1 MRAPL
6 AVTLA
11 MIASL
16 AEMRAQDINAL
27 GQEYIVQATNVA
39 RRVLVA
45 EFSKHPERVRN
56 LSITFSFQVDARGRP
71 HNVKVASKTRN
82 PWATDTARRAL
93 TAAKYPPIPKQ
104 IVQTGADMVNL
115 QGDFNANL
123 HDRV

>member
-1 MRAPL
+1 MRARL

-11 MIASL
+11 MLASFV
-16 AEMRAQDINAL
+16 EMRAQNISAME
-27 GQEYIVQATNVA
+27 QEYIVEATNVA

-45 EFSKHPERVRN
+45 EFSKHPKRVHN

-82 PWATDTARRAL
+82 PWAVDTARRAL
-93 TAAKYPPIPKQ
+93 TTAKYPPIPKQ

-115 QGDFNANL
+115 EGDFNANPP
-123 HDRV
+123 R

>member
-1 MRAPL
+1 
-6 AVTLA
+6 

-16 AEMRAQDINAL
+16 TEMHAQDVNAME
-27 GQEYIVQATNVA
+27 QEYIVEATSVA

-71 HNVKVASKTRN
+71 HNVKVASKARN
-82 PWATDTARRAL
+82 PWATDTARRAV

-115 QGDFNANL
+115 QGDFNANPP
-123 HDRV
+123 R

>member
-1 MRAPL
+1 MHTRL

-11 MIASL
+11 TMASL
-16 AEMRAQDINAL
+16 AQMRADDLNAL
-27 GQEYIVQATNVA
+27 GQQYVVQATDVA
-39 RRVLVA
+39 RKVLLA
-45 EFSKHPERVRN
+45 EFSKHPERVSH
-56 LSITFSFQVDARGRP
+56 LSIRFSFQVDARGRP

-115 QGDFNANL
+115 EGDFSANPPQ
-123 HDRV
+123 

>member
-1 MRAPL
+1 MHTRL

-11 MIASL
+11 MMASL
-16 AEMRAQDINAL
+16 AQMRAEDLNAL
-27 GQEYIVQATNVA
+27 GQQYVVQATDVA
-39 RRVLVA
+39 RKVLLA
-45 EFSKHPERVRN
+45 EFSKHPERVSH

-115 QGDFNANL
+115 EGDLSANPPQ
-123 HDRV
+123 

>member
-1 MRAPL
+1 MRIRL

-11 MIASL
+11 MIATL
-16 AEMRAQDINAL
+16 AELRAQNISAME
-27 GQEYIVQATNVA
+27 QEYVVEATNVA
-39 RRVLVA
+39 RRVLVT

-82 PWATDTARRAL
+82 PWAMDTARRAL
-93 TAAKYPPIPKQ
+93 AAAKYPSIPKQ

-115 QGDFNANL
+115 EGDFSANPP
-123 HDRV
+123 R